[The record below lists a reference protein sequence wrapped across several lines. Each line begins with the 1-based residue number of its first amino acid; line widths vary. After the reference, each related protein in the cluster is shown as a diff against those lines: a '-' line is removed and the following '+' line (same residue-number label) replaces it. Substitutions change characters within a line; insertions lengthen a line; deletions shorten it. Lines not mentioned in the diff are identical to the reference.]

1 MDGFDPNSDDAKYV
15 NGYYLVSSKADRDAL
30 FFRAKLSYKLK
41 ERSCQIVLRIPGS
54 LWVRQRQSGYD

>member
-1 MDGFDPNSDDAKYV
+1 V

-54 LWVRQRQSGYD
+54 PWVRQSGYD